1 VIHSVREGVVRL
13 APHCYSSG
21 EDIGRAMA
29 ALAG

>member
-1 VIHSVREGVVRL
+1 VREGVVRL